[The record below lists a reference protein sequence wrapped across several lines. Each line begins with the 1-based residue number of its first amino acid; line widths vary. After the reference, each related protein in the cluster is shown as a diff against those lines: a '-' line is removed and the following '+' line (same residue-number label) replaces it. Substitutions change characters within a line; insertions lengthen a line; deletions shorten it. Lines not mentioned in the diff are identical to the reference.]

1 MNRSR
6 AQIKTGIVSLSLS
19 LAFFLTTQAQ
29 VSAATSP
36 AESVPAGVLAHLRLA
51 DAQQV
56 ALERNWDLLAAAV
69 GVDAATA
76 QKIVAHEFPNPTL
89 ALSTTK
95 ISVDDHPN
103 STSMGNGVWDRSYD
117 TVFAVNQLFE
127 IGGKRR
133 NRQRSAQA
141 GLEAAKALF
150 LDARRTLDLAVAKAY
165 IAAAQAQENAQ
176 VLMDSANTLREEAR
190 LAETRLKAGEIS
202 SADKS
207 QIEIGAE
214 RFEADARTAE
224 SAAKQARVALEVLL
238 GVSRP
243 TADCVLVEQLDSLA
257 GTKSATGTNATGLWR
272 PDVVAAEAAWRKTE
286 SDWRLQKAL
295 RVPDPTVLAQYE
307 HEPPDAPNTVG
318 FGVSLP
324 LPLWNLNRGNILAAV
339 AARDQAKLVFDKARA
354 QAAADI
360 ATALMASE
368 EATQRWQNYR
378 ESIRPKSEQVRKSK
392 AYAYEKGGA
401 SLLDMLVAQRDD
413 NDVRLAAQQ
422 AASDAAAALAA
433 LKAATTEMKPSELK
447 Q

>member
-19 LAFFLTTQAQ
+19 LAFFLTTRAQ

-224 SAAKQARVALEVLL
+224 SAAKQARVALGVLL

-243 TADCVLVEQLDSLA
+243 TADCVLVERLDSLA

-339 AARDQAKLVFDKARA
+339 AARDQAKLAFDKARA

-378 ESIRPKSEQVRKSK
+378 DSIRPKSEQVRKSK

>member
-1 MNRSR
+1 M
-6 AQIKTGIVSLSLS
+6 
-19 LAFFLTTQAQ
+19 
-29 VSAATSP
+29 
-36 AESVPAGVLAHLRLA
+36 
-51 DAQQV
+51 
-56 ALERNWDLLAAAV
+56 
-69 GVDAATA
+69 
-76 QKIVAHEFPNPTL
+76 
-89 ALSTTK
+89 
-95 ISVDDHPN
+95 
-103 STSMGNGVWDRSYD
+103 
-117 TVFAVNQLFE
+117 
-127 IGGKRR
+127 
-133 NRQRSAQA
+133 
-141 GLEAAKALF
+141 
-150 LDARRTLDLAVAKAY
+150 
-165 IAAAQAQENAQ
+165 
-176 VLMDSANTLREEAR
+176 
-190 LAETRLKAGEIS
+190 
-202 SADKS
+202 
-207 QIEIGAE
+207 
-214 RFEADARTAE
+214 
-224 SAAKQARVALEVLL
+224 
-238 GVSRP
+238 
-243 TADCVLVEQLDSLA
+243 A

-272 PDVVAAEAAWRKTE
+272 PDVVAAEAAWRRTE

-339 AARDQAKLVFDKARA
+339 AARDQAKLAFDKARA

-447 Q
+447 H